1 MAKKKV
7 LEITLH
13 DNGRSEVH
21 LNVGGHLDG
30 QRLMAAFLSIMAQSD
45 DFAYMVTTCAN
56 IFGESLEKVK
66 EAVKKSIDAAMKTN

>member
-21 LNVGGHLDG
+21 LDVRGELEG
-30 QRLMAAFLSIMAQSD
+30 QRLMAAILTIMTQSD
-45 DFAYMVTTCAN
+45 LFAEIVNACAE
-56 IFGESLEKVK
+56 IFVNSQEEVK
-66 EAVKKSIDAAMKTN
+66 EAARKSIDAAMKAN